1 MVMEPSE
8 MSGAEALVLRRSRSI
23 MLLLRLGTSV
33 QSNKN
38 KRNARKS

>member
-1 MVMEPSE
+1 MVPSE
-8 MSGAEALVLRRSRSI
+8 ISGAQALMLRRSRSI
-23 MLLLRLGTSV
+23 ILLLLLGTSV